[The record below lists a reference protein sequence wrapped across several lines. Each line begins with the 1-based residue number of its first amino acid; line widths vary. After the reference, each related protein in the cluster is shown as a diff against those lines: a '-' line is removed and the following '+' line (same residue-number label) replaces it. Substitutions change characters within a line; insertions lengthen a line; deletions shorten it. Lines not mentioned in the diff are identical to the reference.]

1 MNLKIQIISFIFSFV
16 YGIISSI
23 LYINIKRHMLSKN
36 KKIEFLN
43 NFFFIM
49 ITTLIYFKMFIY
61 INEGIIN
68 IYFLLITVLTFV
80 YINYI
85 NFTKKM

>member
-23 LYINIKRHMLSKN
+23 LYINIKRYMLSKN

-43 NFFFIM
+43 SFFFIM
-49 ITTLIYFKMFIY
+49 ITTLIYFKIFIY

>member
-1 MNLKIQIISFIFSFV
+1 MNLKIQIISFIFSFA

-23 LYINIKRHMLSKN
+23 LYINIKRDMLSKN

-49 ITTLIYFKMFIY
+49 ITTLIYFKIFIY

>member
-1 MNLKIQIISFIFSFV
+1 
-16 YGIISSI
+16 
-23 LYINIKRHMLSKN
+23 MLSKN